1 MTLLTKQWLFSRLI
15 ARLILDLTRRG
26 YEVTLAEAYR
36 TPEQA
41 KLNAK
46 SGAGIANS
54 LHTQRLAIDL
64 NLFLDGKFLTETED
78 YLIAGELWESYS
90 TMEYECAWGG
100 RFKTRPDGNHFS
112 IAHGDIR

>member
-1 MTLLTKQWLFSRLI
+1 MSLSAKQQLFSRLI

-26 YEVTLAEAYR
+26 FEVTFGEAYR

-41 KLNAK
+41 QLNAK
-46 SGAGIANS
+46 RGIGIANS
-54 LHTQRLAIDL
+54 LHCQRLAIDL
-64 NLFLDGKFLTETED
+64 NLFENGKFLTETSE

-100 RFKTRPDGNHFS
+100 RFKTNPDGNHFS
-112 IAHGDIR
+112 ISHNGIR